1 MKNEEAVVIAKQRK
15 IIGIG
20 AVLLC
25 LVLQAC
31 GGELQ
36 QTADGLIVTP
46 GEGAAKKVR
55 LQVYSDK
62 VIRVTAVPHENLD
75 IPASLMVNAQP
86 AGSGFSVEK
95 KWGKAVLKTA
105 AVTAEV
111 SLGTGKVSFLNQK
124 GETLLAGHDSGSFG
138 PVVADPAGADADS
151 YAIRQQFNRGTDEG
165 FYGLGQH
172 QNAQMNYNGEDV
184 ELAQHNLAI
193 VIPFLVSTRNY
204 GLLWDNNGITRFGD
218 AREYQPL
225 NASLKLYD
233 AEGKEGGL
241 TANYY
246 TGGELKVSR
255 VEADPNYQYIK
266 DKNNWPAEVKEAV
279 ASDPEFRVVFEG
291 GFESGLE
298 GVHKF
303 RLYSSGY
310 FRLYVDDQLI
320 HDRWRQNWNPWYHNF
335 DVAMKP
341 GERKAI
347 RVEWTAQDGY
357 FRLLHLDP
365 LPDEERH
372 QLSLASETGKAIDYY
387 FVAGANM
394 DEVIAGYRRIT
405 GKSVLLPRSAYGFW
419 QSRQRYKTQDE
430 LLGVLQEYRKRK
442 IPIDNIVLDWFY
454 WPEDSWGSHEFD
466 ASRFP
471 DPKAMVQKVHDLN
484 ARIMISVWPKFYP
497 TTDNY
502 KELDAKGYIY
512 RRNVEQGSKDWVG
525 PGYLSSF
532 YDPYTEEARNIYWR
546 QMNERLNVL
555 GFDAWWM
562 DATEPDMHSNLDID
576 ERKLRMGPT
585 ALGTGAEFFNSYVL
599 PHAEGLYQN
608 DRKTD
613 PDKRVFILTR
623 SGFGGIQRT
632 ASTIWSGDITARW
645 DDMRE
650 QIYAGVNVGLSGMP
664 NWTFDIGGFALEK
677 RYETQDPAHL
687 DQWRELNLRWFQF
700 GAFVPLFRS
709 HGEFPYREIF
719 NIAPEG
725 SEVYNSLVWHDK
737 LRYRLMPYIYSQA
750 GDMYHKDGTLM
761 RALVMD
767 FPQDVAVR
775 NIGDQYMFGP
785 ALLVAPVYEYRSHLR
800 EVYLP
805 AGSQWYDFHTGKVY
819 EGGQR
824 ISATTPLSRMPLFVR
839 AGSIIPTGPDI
850 QYTDQL
856 LNAPLTLLVY
866 TGADGAFELY
876 EDDGRSYAYEGGAW
890 SRIPMNYDAAAGTL
904 TIGKRIGEFAGMEKN
919 RTIHVRWIA
928 GETPDATNFDAAPA
942 RTVQYSGEPLVLN
955 LENVQ

>member
-1 MKNEEAVVIAKQRK
+1 MIAEQKM
-15 IIGIG
+15 INNLG
-20 AVLLC
+20 ALLLC
-25 LVLQAC
+25 LLFQAC
-31 GGELQ
+31 GSGELQ

-46 GEGAAKKVR
+46 AEGAAKKVR

-62 VIRVTAVPHENLD
+62 VIRVTVVPHENLD
-75 IPASLMVNAQP
+75 IPASLMVIAQP

-95 KWGKAVLKTA
+95 KWGKALLKTA

-111 SLGTGKVSFLNQK
+111 SLRTGTVSFSDQS
-124 GETLLAGHDSGSFG
+124 GETLLAEYDRGSFG
-138 PVVADPAGADADS
+138 PVVADPAGADSDS
-151 YAIRQQFNRGTDEG
+151 FAIRQQFNRGTDEG

-184 ELAQHNLAI
+184 ELAQHNMDI
-193 VIPFLVSTRNY
+193 GIPFVVSTRNY
-204 GLLWDNNGITRFGD
+204 GLLWDNNSITRFGD

-225 NASLKLYD
+225 NAGLKLYD
-233 AEGKEGGL
+233 AAGKEGGL

-246 TGGELKVSR
+246 TGGVLKVSR
-255 VEADPNYQYIK
+255 VEADPNYQYLK
-266 DKNNWPAEVKEAV
+266 DKGNWPEEVKEA
-279 ASDPEFRVVFEG
+279 AAKDPEFRVVWEG
-291 GFESGLE
+291 GLESEKEGL
-298 GVHKF
+298 HKF
-303 RLYSSGY
+303 RMYSSGY
-310 FRLYVDDQLI
+310 FKLYIDDKLI

-335 DVAMKP
+335 DLVMKP
-341 GERKAI
+341 GERKSI

-357 FRLLHLDP
+357 FRLLQLDP
-365 LPDEERH
+365 LPDQERH
-372 QLSLASETGKAIDYY
+372 QLSLASESGKAIDYY

-394 DEVIAGYRRIT
+394 DEVIAGYRQIT
-405 GKSVLLPRSAYGFW
+405 GKAVLLPRSAYGFW

-466 ASRFP
+466 SARFP
-471 DPKAMVQKVHDLN
+471 NPKAMVQRVHDLN
-484 ARIMISVWPKFYP
+484 ARIMISVWAKFYP

-512 RRNVEQGSKDWVG
+512 RRNVEQGAKDWVG

-532 YDPYTEEARNIYWR
+532 YDPYSEEARNIYWR
-546 QMNERLNVL
+546 QINEHLNVL
-555 GFDAWWM
+555 GFDIWWL
-562 DATEPDMHSNLDID
+562 DSTEPDMHSNLDID

-585 ALGTGAEFFNSYVL
+585 ALGTGAEYFNSYPLV
-599 PHAEGLYQN
+599 HVEGVYRN
-608 DRKTD
+608 DRATD
-613 PDKRVFILTR
+613 PEKRVAILTR
-623 SGFGGIQRT
+623 SGWGGMQRT
-632 ASTIWSGDITARW
+632 ASAIWSGDITARW
-645 DDMRE
+645 HDLKD
-650 QIYAGVNVGLSGMP
+650 QIYAGVNVGLSGLP
-664 NWTFDIGGFALEK
+664 NWTFDIGGFAVEK

-687 DQWRELNLRWFQF
+687 DEWRELNLRWFQF
-700 GAFVPLFRS
+700 GALVPLFRS

-725 SEVYNSLVWHDK
+725 SEVYNSLVWYDK

-767 FPQDVAVR
+767 FPQDPAVR

-785 ALLVAPVYEYRSHLR
+785 ALLVAPVYEYKSQSR

-805 AGSQWYDFHTGKVY
+805 AGSQWFDFYTGKVH

-824 ISATTPLSRMPLFVR
+824 ITVATPLSRIPLFVR

-850 QYTDQL
+850 QYTDQVF
-856 LNAPLTLLVY
+856 NAPLTLLVY
-866 TGADGAFELY
+866 TGASGAFELY
-876 EDDGRSYAYEGGAW
+876 EDDGHSYAYEGGAW

-904 TIGKRIGEFAGMEKN
+904 TIGKRIGEFAGME
-919 RTIHVRWIA
+919 RTRTLHVRWIS
-928 GETPDATNFDAAPA
+928 GETADAANFDAAPA
-942 RTVQYSGEPLVLN
+942 QTIQYSGEPLALK
-955 LENVQ
+955 L